1 MGFSN
6 LAILLTKTVIPFSSK
21 CCPYIRNLLYV
32 HVGFTSDRGRRAR
45 RLPVRFRARVKDD
58 SLLELL
64 GMGKGEVGNISKFA
78 QSIKIFELYP
88 LSSERIGDGLQRFP

>member
-1 MGFSN
+1 M
-6 LAILLTKTVIPFSSK
+6 
-21 CCPYIRNLLYV
+21 
-32 HVGFTSDRGRRAR
+32 
-45 RLPVRFRARVKDD
+45 RFRARVKDD